1 MRPIEGLAGLVHP
14 EAVLLRPR
22 ATDAE
27 GVIRA
32 LAAPLVRVGDARP
45 TMPDA
50 AVVRE
55 REHPTGLLLSEHGP
69 NAALPH
75 ADREH
80 VVRSA
85 VAVAVLDDPVAFHRM
100 DAPAE
105 EVPVRLVVLLA
116 LADPDGQ
123 LAALREVS
131 AILQNPARV
140 AGILEARD
148 VSGVISAI
156 EEAE

>member
-1 MRPIEGLAGLVHP
+1 MTAPAGLAGLVRP
-14 EAVLLRPR
+14 EAVLLRPP
-22 ATDAE
+22 AQDAE
-27 GVIRA
+27 QLIRA

-45 TMPDA
+45 SMPEA

-55 REHPTGLLLSEHGP
+55 REHPTGLLLAEGGP

-80 VVRSA
+80 IVRSA
-85 VAVAVLDDPVAFHRM
+85 AAVAVLEEPVVFHRM
-100 DAPAE
+100 DAPAD

-116 LADPDGQ
+116 LAEPDGQ

-131 AILQNPARV
+131 AILQDPARV
-140 AGILEARD
+140 SRILEARD
-148 VSGVISAI
+148 VSGVL
-156 EEAE
+156 AELRENT

>member
-1 MRPIEGLAGLVHP
+1 MRRAPGLAGLVRRDS
-14 EAVLLRPR
+14 VLLRPR
-22 ATDAE
+22 VGGAE
-27 GVIRA
+27 GLIRA

-45 TMPDA
+45 TMPEA

-55 REHPTGLLLSEHGP
+55 REHPTGLLLAEGGP

-85 VAVAVLDDPVAFHRM
+85 VAVAVLDEPVVFNRM

-116 LADPDGQ
+116 LADADGQ
-123 LAALREVS
+123 LAALREVG
-131 AILQNPARV
+131 AILQDPARV
-140 AGILEARD
+140 ARILEAQD
-148 VSGVISAI
+148 VSAVISAL
-156 EEAE
+156 EEAT

>member
-1 MRPIEGLAGLVHP
+1 MKAAGLAGLVRP
-14 EAVLLRPR
+14 DAVLLRPR
-22 ATDAE
+22 ATGAE
-27 GVIRA
+27 ELIRA

-45 TMPDA
+45 SMPEA
-50 AVVRE
+50 AVERE
-55 REHPTGLLLSEHGP
+55 RQHPTGLLLSAEGP

-85 VAVAVLDDPVAFHRM
+85 VAVAVLDDPVVFRRM
-100 DAPAE
+100 DAPAD

-123 LAALREVS
+123 LEALREVGT
-131 AILQNPARV
+131 ILQDPVRV
-140 AGILEARD
+140 ARILGARD
-148 VSGVISAI
+148 VSAVIAGLR
-156 EEAE
+156 EGA

>member
-1 MRPIEGLAGLVHP
+1 MKDMGLAGLVRP

-22 ATDAE
+22 ATAAE
-27 GVIRA
+27 GLIRA

-45 TMPDA
+45 SMPDA
-50 AVVRE
+50 AVSRE
-55 REHPTGLLLSEHGP
+55 LQHPTGLLLSAEGP

-80 VVRSA
+80 VVRSSA
-85 VAVAVLDDPVAFHRM
+85 AVAVLDDPVIFHRM

-123 LAALREVS
+123 LEALREVG
-131 AILQNPARV
+131 AILQDPARV
-140 AGILEARD
+140 ARILDARD
-148 VSGVISAI
+148 ASGVIAGLR
-156 EEAE
+156 EAA